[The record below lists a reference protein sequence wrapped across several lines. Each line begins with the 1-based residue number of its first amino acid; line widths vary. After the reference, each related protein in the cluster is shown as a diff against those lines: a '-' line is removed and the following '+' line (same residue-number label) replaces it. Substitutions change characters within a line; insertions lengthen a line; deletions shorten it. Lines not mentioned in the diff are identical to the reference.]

1 MDEAKIADKLTSS
14 PIAEEVM
21 HFLGE
26 LWWLFIILVAI
37 LVFKETIKSFVTS
50 VMVLRSGTY
59 VVDEVV
65 ILEGTP
71 ARIVRM
77 GIWKTTFYVYRIMS
91 SPQAGA
97 KDSGGRM
104 NGGKLFYTTRDVMNE
119 QLPHL
124 NIEIPQ
130 QRMDQL
136 VPDEFMIRKTHNG
149 DG

>member
-1 MDEAKIADKLTSS
+1 MQ
-14 PIAEEVM
+14 V
-21 HFLGE
+21 LGE
-26 LWWLFIILVAI
+26 LWWLFGVLVGV
-37 LVFKETIKSFVTS
+37 LVFKETIKSFVSS

-77 GIWKTTFYVYRIMS
+77 GWWKTTFYVYRIMAH
-91 SPQAGA
+91 PQVGA
-97 KDSGGRM
+97 QEDGPRLNGGR
-104 NGGKLFYTTRDVMNE
+104 LFYTTRDVMNE

-136 VPDEFMIRKTHNG
+136 VPEEYMIRKTHNG
-149 DG
+149 D